1 MQAQELALEL
11 SLDPTSVHG
20 NSIRRGKHQGE
31 TLAGPKP
38 LPSNLRFKSSS
49 PSFPD
54 ELMFTFTGTTKKI
67 TAVIVNAWASLT
79 RKVYGSGLL
88 AFHAFCNARN
98 ISEAEHAPVK
108 SITLASF
115 IATMAGLYSGKTI
128 CNYVYGV
135 RAWHILHGSPWII
148 NEPEILALLTVSVT
162 LTPISSKRAPHQPF
176 TIEHI
181 CEVRKVLDLTK
192 PLDAAFFACL
202 TTTFYTASR
211 LGEFTIPSINQ
222 FDSNRHATIDGVSEV
237 TNRNGFRVKAFI
249 LPITKTEKEPMSV
262 SWVTQQ
268 GLSDPEEGWLN
279 HIKINNPDSSDHAQ
293 NLPHFSG
300 HSLRIGATLE
310 YLLRGVPFE
319 VMKAKGRW
327 KSNAFLIYLR
337 RYAQILAPYIQDKP
351 SLHAAFVHLTS
362 QEAPIN
368 NPLLPSR

>member
-1 MQAQELALEL
+1 MTSTTRQKCVALEL
-11 SLDPTSVHG
+11 SLQAPRSEYNNTPSSTPICSLPPANHNLPTSQSISPSHRILTSHNNTHTHLPQQSHPLRPECPVQDRLLLWTPPASRINSDPTNISYLTP
-20 NSIRRGKHQGE
+20 NDLE
-31 TLAGPKP
+31 
-38 LPSNLRFKSSS
+38 
-49 PSFPD
+49 
-54 ELMFTFTGTTKKI
+54 KI

-279 HIKINNPDSSDHAQ
+279 HIKINNPDSSDHVFA
-293 NLPHFSG
+293 
-300 HSLRIGATLE
+300 
-310 YLLRGVPFE
+310 Y
-319 VMKAKGRW
+319 RW
-327 KSNAFLIYLR
+327 
-337 RYAQILAPYIQDKP
+337 P
-351 SLHAAFVHLTS
+351 
-362 QEAPIN
+362 
-368 NPLLPSR
+368 